1 MELADACKPASATGD
16 SIIFVGVPESNIIDR
31 IDGGHAVIP
40 PASAGMGLVTA
51 AYRHDS
57 FALTE
62 II

>member
-1 MELADACKPASATGD
+1 M
-16 SIIFVGVPESNIIDR
+16 PEGEIIDR

-51 AYRHDS
+51 AYGHDG
-57 FALTE
+57 FALAE